1 MATTKKPRDYA
12 ARIAELD
19 AQTEAMIAKGE
30 TLRLR
35 YGDELLSGA
44 STAATEKELHDLDLE
59 RDRIECEKA
68 AAHRAMA
75 AEAEAAERARKAELV
90 AAINS
95 GAASMA
101 THIAA
106 WGALVD
112 QLEATSV
119 EIATEAAAMIVAD
132 RELYPVDWEHE
143 DRRRRPQHPESKLKA
158 SLANAPMVRTRGASQ
173 KVAEEAKAALLQFAS
188 RFVIDED
195 DE

>member
-1 MATTKKPRDYA
+1 MAATKQRARDYP

-19 AQTEAMIAKGE
+19 AQTEAVIAKGE

-44 STAATEKELHDLDLE
+44 NTAATEKALHDLDLE
-59 RDRIECEKA
+59 RDAIECEKA

-75 AEAEAAERARKAELV
+75 AEAEAAERARKAEL
-90 AAINS
+90 INVINA
-95 GAASMA
+95 GVTGMA
-101 THIAA
+101 KGIAK
-106 WGALVD
+106 WSALVD

-132 RELYPVDWEHE
+132 RELYPADWEHE
-143 DRRRRPQHPESKLKA
+143 DRRRRPQHPESLLKA
-158 SLANAPMVRTRGASQ
+158 SLASAPLVRERGTAQ
-173 KVAEEAKAALLQFAS
+173 KTAADATAALLAFPD

-195 DE
+195 